1 MNLLSSLYRLGA
13 ASLKRFLSH
22 PLFQRVIRNTG
33 YLFSAQTIA
42 AGLSM
47 GQGILV
53 ARLLGVEGAGLVG
66 IITQFASNL
75 NQLTSFRMGEL
86 VVSYVGEFSANGK
99 RTEAA
104 AVFKV
109 AVLTEMVGSVL
120 AYALIVLLA
129 PLGARIFA
137 HRPEL
142 IGIITL
148 YGLSVL
154 GNLTVESAT
163 GLLQFFDRF
172 RTLAVVT
179 VGQSLLTILL
189 IARAYL
195 MEGTLE
201 DVVLVYLA
209 GKVVWGASISILA
222 YVEARRQWGD
232 GWWRAPVS
240 SLRARW
246 RDLTR
251 FGVSTNLSGTLK
263 LITRDSE
270 MLWLGAFSTPLQVG
284 YYKIAKAITNILM
297 MPVTPLIST
306 TYREIAREIANRQ
319 WVNVRYLLRSGTLLA
334 AAWTIPASLGLIFF
348 GQWVVG
354 IYGQEFLPTSYI
366 CLLILLVGVI
376 AVNVFYWNQLVLL
389 PLGFP
394 DAPTKVQFIG
404 AILKV
409 TGTILL
415 VPRLGAPGMAILL
428 SGFLFATALVL
439 VWRSVVE
446 IRRVELSVIPRLSV

>member
-1 MNLLSSLYRLGA
+1 MLRSLYRLGS
-13 ASLKRFLSH
+13 ASLKRFISH

-47 GQGILV
+47 GQGIMT

-66 IITQFASNL
+66 IITQFSSNI

-86 VVSYVGEFSANGK
+86 VVSYVGEFSAKGE

-104 AVFKV
+104 AVFK
-109 AVLTEMVGSVL
+109 AAALTEMAGSVF
-120 AYALIVLLA
+120 AFGLIVLLA
-129 PLGARIFA
+129 PLGARVFA

-142 IGIITL
+142 AGIFAL

-154 GNLTVESAT
+154 GNLTSESAT

-172 RTLAVVT
+172 RMLAVIA

-195 MEGTLE
+195 AGGTLE
-201 DVVLVYLA
+201 AVVLAYLA
-209 GKVVWGASISILA
+209 GKVVWGASVSILA
-222 YVEARRQWGD
+222 LVEARRQWGS
-232 GWWRAPVS
+232 GWWRAS
-240 SLRARW
+240 MLSLRNRW
-246 RDLTR
+246 RDLMR
-251 FGVSTNLSGTLK
+251 FGISTNLSGTLK

-270 MLWLGAFSTPLQVG
+270 MLWLGALSTPLQVG
-284 YYKIAKAITNILM
+284 YYKIAKAIINILM

-319 WVNVRYLLRSGTLLA
+319 WENVRYLLRSGTLLA
-334 AAWTIPASLGLIFF
+334 AAWTLPASVGLILF
-348 GQWVVG
+348 GPWVIG
-354 IYGQEFLPTSYI
+354 LYGQEFLPTSYI

-376 AVNVFYWNQLVLL
+376 VVNVFYWNQLALL

-394 DAPTKVQFIG
+394 DVPTKVQFFG
-404 AILKV
+404 AVLKV
-409 TGTILL
+409 TGTIIL
-415 VPRLGAPGMAILL
+415 VPYLGAYGMAMLL
-428 SGFLFATALVL
+428 SGFLFGTTVVL

-446 IRRVELSVIPRLSV
+446 IKRAELSVIPIPGD